1 MAIHTE
7 LTLSKYELSHTQKRF
22 WFTEQLEFVQ
32 ASKVNAMSHVSTAFT
47 LKGQL
52 DKEVFHQVI
61 NTLVNRHD
69 ILRTCFREENGAP
82 IQVVYSDIDF
92 DAVTVE
98 MSQQEKTLQELVI
111 SELNKP
117 FLLTEAPLIRAT
129 LYRLSESEHMCLLVA
144 HHIIADGW
152 AIDIFMSEFATLYRA
167 LANKQPNPLAPLAIQ
182 YSDFAH
188 WHNELLE
195 GGEVDEQRKFWLDRL
210 AGELPDLNFPL
221 DFSRPSMQDF
231 YGDTVPLVIDG
242 ELMEKLKKTCEKLD
256 VSLYM
261 FLLASFQV
269 LLAKYTRNKDIIVGT
284 SLSGRVHPEVADLV
298 GCFIN
303 TLPVRNEVDG
313 SELFQDFVKRVK
325 QTVIELYANQEYP
338 FDRIVEELG
347 IERNLSRNPVFDVVF
362 ELHTLRTDKQLVV
375 EVDKDL
381 ELSFEKSLDH
391 IQYSGFDF
399 VFELFQTEGKIDGYI
414 QYGTSLFQKETIER
428 LSRHFIQLVAQ
439 VVERPEQK
447 VCEIDMLLEE
457 EKNQVLKQFHPNKE
471 EFPIHVPVQT
481 LFEEQVAKTPDR
493 IAVRFEGE
501 ELSYQELNERA
512 NRMARLLRAQG
523 IGVNQFV
530 AVVSERNLDW
540 ITSMLAIFKS
550 GAAYVPI
557 DPNLP
562 DERITYILQNSESK
576 AIVTQNAFVER
587 LLSLQTDQATQ
598 TMICLDEAKEY
609 SNQQGFYTKN
619 DLDQYSSDNL
629 NPINT
634 SVDLAYMIYT
644 SGSTGKPK
652 GALVRHDGMINHLYS
667 KVTSLNLGA
676 EDVVVQNASISFDV
690 SVWQSLVALLVGA
703 KTSIASFD
711 VSRDQSLLF
720 EHLQN
725 EGVTV
730 VETVPSLLFAFL
742 DTVKGLTKASRQ
754 LPLLRWMIAN
764 GEELPIKLVN
774 SWFDMYP
781 TIKLI
786 NAYGPTEC
794 SDDVTQHVMAGAI
807 DAEQQRIPIGQPL
820 PNMTLYV
827 VDQYHHLAPVGV
839 KGEIWISG
847 IGVGNG
853 YWKNEELTKEKFI
866 SNPFA
871 EDWTEEQAYRTGDLG
886 RWLPDGSLE
895 FFSRID
901 FQVKVRGFR
910 IELGEIESAIGNHP
924 QVDEVAVIVKQT
936 EAGDNTLV
944 AFYTSKQL
952 LDTSDLQEYLRG
964 ILPYYM
970 VPALTTRIES
980 MPLLTSEKIDRHA
993 LREWEIDEGD
1003 KQGVSGLDTKTEID
1017 LALIWQ
1023 DILELKQ
1030 IDVHDN
1036 FFHLG
1041 GHSISAVKVINRI
1054 RDLFQIKMTLQ
1065 QIFITPVLS
1074 ELADVIDT
1082 EVAKMS
1088 DSEEKRDLSLQRMPR
1103 QEEYELAPVQLPEW
1117 YMHHFEPNN
1126 PFYNTSFDL
1135 MFYGD
1140 MDLQA
1145 FEKVWQTLIS
1155 RHAVLRTT
1163 FKNKNGVPLQI
1174 IAPSREMKLCDL
1186 YEDHTHVPED
1196 KLPEVI
1202 KELAEAHANQIFDF
1216 EKGPLFSTKLVELPS
1231 KQFLYM
1237 FASHHIIWDETS
1249 SMNLMKEFNE
1259 LYNAYV
1265 TGREPDLP
1273 SLEVDYTD
1281 YVQWMNRLVREGHLE
1296 NQRKYWLK
1304 QISSVP
1310 PGLDLPTDYPR
1321 PPMVTFNG
1329 GTILGR
1335 FDQSLQKQMADFCQ
1349 QNDIT
1354 LNMLLLTVLNLQ
1366 LHRLSGQRDFVV
1378 GSPILNRDDVKLE
1391 NMLGLFATA
1400 LPLRCKIEPD
1410 MTFEQLLAHSK
1421 QTSIEA
1427 YDHHAY
1433 PSNFII
1439 EQIEAEVDLS
1449 RTKLFSVM
1457 YGLQNNKQ
1465 RLMDH
1470 IQFEELQCN
1479 FRVYDFIE
1487 RNSRFDLTFVFDE
1500 LESGLEINLN
1510 YNSDLFTKST
1520 AERISQQFLW
1530 LVEQVVNAPRKQ
1542 LQEYVLVS
1550 EVEKKQMSEWN
1561 RTEKT
1566 YHDDAICLHEMI
1578 ERQAAKKP
1586 ENPAILCN
1594 GNGLTL
1600 SYREL
1605 NEQANRLANW
1615 ITQLGVKPE
1624 HKVGIT
1630 FEPSSN
1636 MMVSLIAVLKAG
1648 AVYVPLSPEVPISRQ
1663 QMIIERAGIDVI
1675 ITESQYVRGDLA
1687 FQGTIIKLDVDG
1699 PLIDKQPNTN
1709 LNLSVSSSMLAYVL
1723 FTSGTTGMPKGIEI
1737 EHRGV
1742 INLFEWSQS
1751 KYPLSDS
1758 DATLFMTPY
1767 TFDASLLEI
1776 LWPLTQGAKVVIP
1789 EPEERKNPASI
1800 GKLVEKHQITILQ
1813 FVPVLLEA
1821 FVTARKNGDFGELP
1835 SLRYV
1840 ICGGALLTRELCDQF
1855 KSQFSCH
1862 LSNHYGP
1869 TEITVDAI
1877 TFDCEEPFSGNV
1889 VPIGRPIHNVKVYV
1903 LDEYMNP
1910 VPVGV
1915 PGEIYIASPGLAR
1928 GYLHDPAMTDQ
1939 CFVPNPFN
1947 SDADARLYKTGDV
1960 AKYLEDGNIIY
1971 LGRIDHQVKV
1981 RGNRVELEEVE
1992 SWLASHE
1999 YVSKCAVIHRK
2010 DERMDGL
2017 VAYVEMK
2024 SESPV
2029 LQMDGEG
2036 LKLYT
2041 LSQIPTLQDRM
2052 NELHFT
2058 AWPEYFT
2065 GEEVLREYWPQIFTQ
2080 FAEYQLALVDGL
2092 GKVVAVG
2099 NAIPIYWDGT
2109 QEHLPQGWDEALI
2122 KGFTDAKKGQKPNT
2136 LLVLAG
2142 VVDKECQGKGLATLV
2157 VKAFKM
2163 LAHGHGLQRLIVP
2176 VRPTGKNEYP
2186 DLDFASYCELRR
2198 EDGYPVDNW
2207 LRSHERVGGKI
2218 LQIAHK
2224 SQYVKASVAD
2234 WQRWAGTTFEKSG
2247 SYKVEKALAPVRIDL
2262 EEGIGEYWDPSVW
2275 VEHPLD
2281 SANAWDYVDS
2291 SQLERFLKQFMP
2303 DYMVPQQYVF
2313 VTQMPLMTS
2322 GKMDKNALP
2331 EPYTIFHEREFIL
2344 PESQTEEE
2352 ILAIWKEILKTE
2364 NISVTDS
2371 FFDLGGHSLKA
2382 AQIVTQ
2388 ISETCCVAF
2397 SIRELFEFVTIHKL
2411 AQLVDEKRA
2420 TVVNDEESIR

>member
-1 MAIHTE
+1 MAIYTE
-7 LTLSKYELSHTQKRF
+7 LKLSKYELSHTQKRF

-32 ASKVNAMSHVSTAFT
+32 ASKVNALSHVSTAFT
-47 LKGQL
+47 LKGNL
-52 DKEVFHQVI
+52 DREVFHQVI
-61 NTLVNRHD
+61 DTLVNRHD
-69 ILRTCFREENGAP
+69 ILRTCFREEGGVP
-82 IQVVYSDIDF
+82 VQVVYSDINF
-92 DAVTVE
+92 DAIAVD
-98 MSQQEKTLQELVI
+98 MSQQEKSLQELVM

-117 FLLTEAPLIRAT
+117 FCLTEAPLIRAT

-152 AIDIFMSEFATLYRA
+152 AIDILMSEFSTLYRS

-195 GGEVDEQRKFWLDRL
+195 GGELDGQREFWLNRL
-210 AGELPDLNFPL
+210 SGELPDLNFPL
-221 DFSRPSMQDF
+221 DFPRPSTQQF
-231 YGDTVPLVIDG
+231 EGDTVPLVIDG
-242 ELMEKLKKTCEKLD
+242 ELMEKLKATCEKLD

-303 TLPVRNEVDG
+303 TLPVRNEISG
-313 SELFQDFVKRVK
+313 SELFQGFVKRVK

-347 IERNLSRNPVFDVVF
+347 MERNLSRNPVFDVVF
-362 ELHTLRTDKQLVV
+362 ELHTLRTDKQLEV
-375 EVDKDL
+375 EVNKDL
-381 ELSFEKSLDH
+381 TLSFEKSLDH

-414 QYGTSLFQKETIER
+414 QYSTSLFQKETIER
-428 LSRHFIQLVAQ
+428 LSRHFVQLVAQ
-439 VVERPEQK
+439 VVEKPEQK

-457 EKNQVLKQFHPNKE
+457 EKNQVLKQFHPSKE
-471 EFPIHVPVQT
+471 RFPIHVPMQT
-481 LFEEQVAKTPDR
+481 LFEGQVARTPDH
-493 IAVRFEGE
+493 IAVSFEGE
-501 ELSYQELNERA
+501 ECTYQELNERA
-512 NRMARLLRAQG
+512 NRMAHLLRSQG

-540 ITSMLAIFKS
+540 ISTMLAIFKS

-562 DERITYILQNSESK
+562 DERIAYILQNSESN
-576 AIVTQNAFVER
+576 AIVTQDAFVER
-587 LLSLQTDQATQ
+587 LLVLQTNQTVQ
-598 TMICLDEAKEY
+598 TMICLDEAGEH
-609 SNQQGFYTKN
+609 SNRRGLYTKS
-619 DLDQYSSDNL
+619 DLHQYSSDNL
-629 NPINT
+629 DPINAST
-634 SVDLAYMIYT
+634 DLAYMIYT

-667 KVTSLNLGA
+667 KITSLSLGA
-676 EDVVVQNASISFDV
+676 EDVVAQNASVSFDV

-703 KTSIASFD
+703 KTSIASFE

-720 EHLQN
+720 EHLQR

-742 DTVKGLTKASRQ
+742 DTVKGLTEVERQ
-754 LPLLRWMIAN
+754 LPMLRWMIAN

-774 SWFDMYP
+774 SWFDLYP

-794 SDDVTQHVMAGAI
+794 SDDVTQHVMTGVM
-807 DAEQQRIPIGQPL
+807 DAEQLRVPIGQPL

-847 IGVGNG
+847 IGVGDG

-871 EDWTEEQAYRTGDLG
+871 VDWTEARAYRTGDLG

-910 IELGEIESAIGNHP
+910 IELGEIESSIGNHP

-936 EAGDNTLV
+936 ESGDNMLV

-952 LDTSDLQEYLRG
+952 LDTADLQEYLRG

-970 VPALTTRIES
+970 VPALAVRIES

-993 LREWEIDEGD
+993 LRELEIREGE
-1003 KQGVSGLDTKTEID
+1003 KQGVSQPKTETEIE
-1017 LALIWQ
+1017 LVSIWE
-1023 DILELKQ
+1023 DILEMKQ
-1030 IDVHDN
+1030 IDVEDN

-1054 RDLFQIKMTLQ
+1054 RDQFQIKMTLQ

-1074 ELADVIDT
+1074 ELAGVIDT
-1082 EVAKMS
+1082 EVAKT
-1088 DSEEKRDLSLQRMPR
+1088 EENQELTLQRMPE
-1103 QEEYELAPVQLPEW
+1103 QEVYELAPVQLPEW
-1117 YMHHFEPNN
+1117 YMHHFEPDN

-1140 MDLQA
+1140 MDLPA
-1145 FEKVWQTLIS
+1145 FERVWQTLIS

-1163 FKNKNGVPLQI
+1163 FRNDNGVPLQI
-1174 IAPSREMKLCDL
+1174 VAPSLEMKLCDL
-1186 YEDHTHVPED
+1186 YEDHTHISED
-1196 KLPEVI
+1196 QIPAVT

-1216 EKGPLFSTKLVELPS
+1216 ERGPLFSTKLVELPG

-1265 TGREPDLP
+1265 TGREPQLP
-1273 SLEVDYTD
+1273 SIEVEYTD
-1281 YVQWMNRLVREGHLE
+1281 YVRWMNRLVKEGHLD
-1296 NQRKYWLK
+1296 NQRQYWLN
-1304 QISSVP
+1304 QFSNVP
-1310 PGLDLPTDYPR
+1310 SGLDLPTDYPR

-1335 FDQSLQKQMADFCQ
+1335 FDQGLQQQMIDFCQ

-1366 LHRLSGQRDFVV
+1366 LHRLSGQHDFVV

-1391 NMLGLFATA
+1391 SMLGLFATA
-1400 LPLRCKIEPD
+1400 LPLRCTIEPD

-1421 QTSIEA
+1421 RTSIEA

-1433 PSNFII
+1433 PSNFVI

-1465 RLMDH
+1465 RLMDS
-1470 IQFEELQCN
+1470 IQFEGLRCN
-1479 FRVYDFIE
+1479 FRVYEFME

-1520 AERISQQFLW
+1520 AERISHQFMW
-1530 LVEQVVNAPRKQ
+1530 LTEQVVTAPRKR

-1550 EVEKKQMSEWN
+1550 ESEKQRMSEWN
-1561 RTEKT
+1561 QTEKPF
-1566 YHDDAICLHEMI
+1566 HDAICLHEMI
-1578 ERQAAKKP
+1578 ERQAVKTP

-1594 GNGLTL
+1594 GITL

-1605 NEQANRLANW
+1605 NEKANCLAHW
-1615 ITQLGVKPE
+1615 ITRLDVKPG
-1624 HKVGIT
+1624 HKVGVT
-1630 FEPSSN
+1630 FEPSTD
-1636 MMVSLIAVLKAG
+1636 MIVALIAVLKAG
-1648 AVYVPLSPEVPISRQ
+1648 AAYVPLSPEVPVSRQ
-1663 QMIIERAGIDVI
+1663 QMIMERAGIDVI
-1675 ITESQYVRGDLA
+1675 ITESQYAKEDLA
-1687 FQGTIIKLDVDG
+1687 FQGKVINLDVDAQ
-1699 PLIDKQPNTN
+1699 LIDKQPNTN
-1709 LNLSVSSSMLAYVL
+1709 LNLSISTNMLAYVL

-1737 EHRGV
+1737 EHRGI
-1742 INLFEWSQS
+1742 INLFEWSQR

-1767 TFDASLLEI
+1767 TFDASLLEMF
-1776 LWPLTQGAKVVIP
+1776 WPLAHGAKVVIP
-1789 EPEERKNPASI
+1789 ESEERKNPASI
-1800 GKLVEKHQITILQ
+1800 GKLVRKHQISILQ

-1821 FVTARKNGDFGELP
+1821 FVTARKNGGFEELP

-1855 KSQFSCH
+1855 KNQFSCH

-1877 TFDCEEPFSGNV
+1877 TFDCDEPFSGNV
-1889 VPIGRPIHNVKVYV
+1889 VPIGRPIQNVQVYL
-1903 LDEYMNP
+1903 LDKHKNP

-1928 GYLHDPAMTDQ
+1928 GYLHDPTMTAQ
-1939 CFVPNPFN
+1939 YFVPDPFT
-1947 SDADARLYKTGDV
+1947 SDVNARLYKTGDV
-1960 AKYLEDGNIIY
+1960 AKYVEDGNIVY
-1971 LGRIDHQVKV
+1971 LGRVDHQVKV

-1999 YVSKCAVIHRK
+1999 NVSKCAVIHKK
-2010 DERMDGL
+2010 DEQMDGL

-2041 LSQIPTLQDRM
+2041 LSQIPSLQDRM
-2052 NELHFT
+2052 NELHLP
-2058 AWPEYFT
+2058 AWPEYFA
-2065 GEEVLREYWPQIFTQ
+2065 GEEVLREYWPQLFTR

-2092 GKVVAVG
+2092 GKVIAVG
-2099 NAIPIYWDGT
+2099 NAIPIDWDGT
-2109 QEHLPQGWDEALI
+2109 QEHLPQGWDEGLI
-2122 KGFTDAKKGQKPNT
+2122 KGFTDAKRDTQSNT

-2142 VVDKECQGKGLATLV
+2142 VVDKEYQGKGLATLL

-2163 LAHGHGLQRLIVP
+2163 LAHGQGLQRLIVP
-2176 VRPTGKNEYP
+2176 VRPTGKSAYP
-2186 DLDFASYCELRR
+2186 DLDFSSYCELRR

-2218 LQIAHK
+2218 LQITHK

-2234 WQRWAGTTFEKSG
+2234 WQVWAGSTFEESG
-2247 SYKVEKALAPVRIDL
+2247 SYEVEKALAPVYIDL
-2262 EEGIGEYWDPSVW
+2262 EQGIGEYWDPSVW

-2281 SANAWDYVDS
+2281 SVDTWNYIDS
-2291 SQLERFLKQFMP
+2291 SKLQSFLKQFMP

-2322 GKMDKNALP
+2322 GKIDKNALP
-2331 EPYTIFHEREFIL
+2331 EPYTIFSQREFVL
-2344 PESQTEEE
+2344 PQSQTEEE
-2352 ILAIWKEILKTE
+2352 ILEIWKEILQSE
-2364 NISVTDS
+2364 NMSVTDS

-2382 AQIVTQ
+2382 AQIATQ
-2388 ISETCCVAF
+2388 ISKKCDVPFT
-2397 SIRELFEFVTIHKL
+2397 IRELFEFVTIRKL
-2411 AQLVDEKRA
+2411 AQEVDKKR
-2420 TVVNDEESIR
+2420 TT

>member
-1 MAIHTE
+1 MTTNTE
-7 LTLSKYELSHTQKRF
+7 LKLSKYELSHTQKRF

-32 ASKVNAMSHVSTAFT
+32 ASKVNALSHVSTAFT
-47 LKGQL
+47 LKGKL
-52 DKEVFHQVI
+52 DREVFHQVI
-61 NTLVNRHD
+61 NTLVSRHD
-69 ILRTCFREENGAP
+69 ILRTCFREEDGTP
-82 IQVVYSDIDF
+82 VQVVFSDIDY
-92 DAVTVE
+92 DTYMVD
-98 MSQQEKTLQELVI
+98 MSQQDTSLQELVM

-117 FLLTEAPLIRAT
+117 FRLTEAPLIRIT
-129 LYRLSESEHMCLLVA
+129 LYKLSESEHMCLLVA

-152 AIDIFMSEFATLYRA
+152 AIDILMSEFATLYRSM
-167 LANKQPNPLAPLAIQ
+167 ANKQPNPLVPLAIQ

-195 GGEVDEQRKFWLDRL
+195 GGELDEQRKFWLDRL

-221 DFSRPSMQDF
+221 DFPRPLMQKFD
-231 YGDTVPLVIDG
+231 GDTVPLVIDG

-256 VSLYM
+256 VSMYM

-303 TLPVRNEVDG
+303 TLPVRNEVNG
-313 SELFQDFVKRVK
+313 SELFTDFVKRVK
-325 QTVIELYANQEYP
+325 QTVLELYANQEYP

-347 IERNLSRNPVFDVVF
+347 IERNLSRNPVFDAVF
-362 ELHTLRTDKQLVV
+362 ELHTLRTDKQLEV
-375 EVDKDL
+375 EVTKDL
-381 ELSFEKSLDH
+381 SLSFEKSLDH
-391 IQYSGFDF
+391 IEYSGFDF

-414 QYGTSLFQKETIER
+414 QYSTSLFRKETIER

-439 VVERPEQK
+439 VVERPEQN

-457 EKNQVLKQFHPNKE
+457 EKNQVLKQFHSSKE
-471 EFPIHVPVQT
+471 IFPIHVPLQT
-481 LFEEQVAKTPDR
+481 LFEEQVAKTPGH
-493 IAVRFEGE
+493 IAVSFEGE

-512 NRMARLLRAQG
+512 NRMAYLLRSQR
-523 IGVNQFV
+523 IGANQFV
-530 AVVSERNLDW
+530 AVVSERNPDW
-540 ITSMLAIFKS
+540 VVTMLAIFKS

-562 DERITYILQNSESK
+562 DERIAYILQNSESR

-587 LLSLQTDQATQ
+587 LLSLQIDQTVQ
-598 TMICLDEAKEY
+598 TMICLDAEMGHSKRTGLYAKGDL
-609 SNQQGFYTKN
+609 NQC
-619 DLDQYSSDNL
+619 SSDNL
-629 NPINT
+629 DPINT
-634 SVDLAYMIYT
+634 SMDLAYMIYT

-667 KVTSLNLGA
+667 KITSLSLGA
-676 EDVVVQNASISFDV
+676 GDVVVQNASISFDV

-703 KTSIASFD
+703 KTSIASFE
-711 VSRDQSLLF
+711 VSRDQALLF
-720 EHLQN
+720 EHLQK
-725 EGVTV
+725 EGVTI

-742 DTVKGLTKASRQ
+742 DTVKGLSEANRQ
-754 LPLLRWMIAN
+754 LPKLRWMIAN

-774 SWFDMYP
+774 SWFDLYP

-794 SDDVTQHVMAGAI
+794 SDDVTQHVMTGVI
-807 DAEQQRIPIGQPL
+807 DAEQLRVPIGQPL
-820 PNMTLYV
+820 PNMILYV

-847 IGVGNG
+847 IGVGDG
-853 YWKNEELTKEKFI
+853 YWKNEALTKEKFI

-871 EDWTEEQAYRTGDLG
+871 EDWTEERAYRTGDLG
-886 RWLPDGSLE
+886 RWLPDGSIE

-910 IELGEIESAIGNHP
+910 IELGEIESAIGNHS

-952 LDTSDLQEYLRG
+952 LGSSDLQEYLRG

-970 VPALTTRIES
+970 VPALVLRIDS

-993 LREWEIDEGD
+993 LRAWEIGEGE
-1003 KQGVSGLDTKTEID
+1003 KQRVSGLHTKTEIE
-1017 LALIWQ
+1017 LASIWQ
-1023 DILELKQ
+1023 DILELNQ
-1030 IDVHDN
+1030 IDAGDN
-1036 FFHLG
+1036 FFQLG
-1041 GHSISAVKVINRI
+1041 GHSINAVKVINRI
-1054 RDLFQIKMTLQ
+1054 RDRFQIKMTLQ
-1065 QIFITPVLS
+1065 QIFITPELS
-1074 ELADVIDT
+1074 ELAGVIDI
-1082 EVAKMS
+1082 EVAKKS
-1088 DSEEKRDLSLQRMPR
+1088 DLEEKHDLSLQRMPK
-1103 QEEYELAPVQLPEW
+1103 QELYELAPVQLPEW
-1117 YMHHFEPNN
+1117 YMHHFEPDN

-1135 MFYGD
+1135 MFHGD
-1140 MDLQA
+1140 MDLQV
-1145 FEKVWQTLIS
+1145 FERVWQTLMS

-1163 FKNKNGVPLQI
+1163 FKNENGIPLQI
-1174 IAPSREMKLCDL
+1174 VAPSREMRLSDL
-1186 YEDHTHVPED
+1186 YEDYSHIAED
-1196 KLPEVI
+1196 QIPGAI

-1216 EKGPLFSTKLVELPS
+1216 ERGPLFSTKLVELPG

-1249 SMNLMKEFNE
+1249 SMNLMKEFKE
-1259 LYNAYV
+1259 LYNAYI
-1265 TGREPDLP
+1265 TGRQPQLP
-1273 SLEVDYTD
+1273 TLEVEYTD
-1281 YVQWMNRLVREGHLE
+1281 YVQWMNRLVKEGHLE
-1296 NQRKYWLK
+1296 NQRQYWLK
-1304 QISSVP
+1304 QFSNVP

-1335 FDQSLQKQMADFCQ
+1335 FDPGLQKQMVDFCQ

-1354 LNMLLLTVLNLQ
+1354 LNMFLLTVLNLQ
-1366 LHRLSGQRDFVV
+1366 LHRLSGQSDFVV

-1391 NMLGLFATA
+1391 SMLGLFATA
-1400 LPLRCKIEPD
+1400 LPLRCTIEPD

-1433 PSNFII
+1433 PSNFVI

-1465 RLMDH
+1465 RLMDE
-1470 IQFEELQCN
+1470 IQFEGLQCN

-1520 AERISQQFLW
+1520 AEQISQQFIW
-1530 LVEQVVNAPRKQ
+1530 LAEQVVSAPGKQ
-1542 LQEYVLVS
+1542 LQEYALVS
-1550 EVEKKQMSEWN
+1550 ESEKQQMNEWN
-1561 RTEKT
+1561 QTENSSEG
-1566 YHDDAICLHEMI
+1566 AMCLHEMI
-1578 ERQAAKKP
+1578 ERQAAKTP
-1586 ENPAILCN
+1586 ENPAILYN
-1594 GNGLTL
+1594 ETTL

-1605 NEQANRLANW
+1605 NEKANRLAHW
-1615 ITQLGVKPE
+1615 LTHLGVKPE
-1624 HKVGIT
+1624 DKVGIT
-1630 FEPSSN
+1630 FEPSTD
-1636 MMVSLIAVLKAG
+1636 MMVALIAVLKAG
-1648 AVYVPLSPEVPISRQ
+1648 AAYVPLSPEVPISRQ
-1663 QMIIERAGIDVI
+1663 QMIIQRAGIDVI
-1675 ITESQYVRGDLA
+1675 LTESQYVREDLL
-1687 FQGTIIKLDVDG
+1687 FQGKRIIVDVDG
-1699 PLIDKQPNTN
+1699 SLIDKQSNTN
-1709 LNLSVSSSMLAYVL
+1709 LNLSVSSSTLAYVL

-1737 EHRGV
+1737 EHRGI

-1776 LWPLTQGAKVVIP
+1776 FWPLTQGAKVVIP
-1789 EPEERKNPASI
+1789 EPAERKSPASI
-1800 GKLVEKHQITILQ
+1800 GKLVKKHQITILQ
-1813 FVPVLLEA
+1813 FVPILLEA
-1821 FVTARKNGDFGELP
+1821 FVTARKNGDFENLP

-1855 KSQFSCH
+1855 KSQFSCR

-1877 TFDCEEPFSGNV
+1877 TFDCDEPYLGNA
-1889 VPIGRPIHNVKVYV
+1889 VPIGRPIHNVKVYL
-1903 LDEYMNP
+1903 LDEFMNR

-1915 PGEIYIASPGLAR
+1915 RGEIYIDSPGLAR

-1939 CFVPNPFN
+1939 YFVPNPFT
-1947 SDADARLYKTGDV
+1947 SDVNARLYKTGDV
-1960 AKYLEDGNIIY
+1960 AKYVEDGNIVY

-1999 YVSKCAVIHRK
+1999 RVSSCVVIHKK

-2041 LSQIPTLQDRM
+2041 LSQIPSLQDKM

-2058 AWPEYFT
+2058 AWPEFFS
-2065 GEEVLREYWPQIFTQ
+2065 GEEVLREYWPQLFTQ
-2080 FAEYQLALVDGL
+2080 FTEYQLALVDGL
-2092 GKVVAVG
+2092 GEVVAVG
-2099 NAIPIYWDGT
+2099 NAIPIYWEGT
-2109 QEHLPQGWDEALI
+2109 KEHLPQGWDEALI
-2122 KGFTDAKKGQKPNT
+2122 KGFTDAKGDQKPNT

-2142 VVDKECQGKGLATLV
+2142 VVNTKYQGKGLATLL

-2163 LAHGHGLQRLIVP
+2163 LAHGHGLQSLIVP
-2176 VRPTGKNEYP
+2176 VRPTGKNAYT
-2186 DLDFASYCELRR
+2186 DLDFSSYCELRR
-2198 EDGYPVDNW
+2198 EDGLPVDNW

-2224 SQYVKASVAD
+2224 SQYVKASVVD
-2234 WQRWAGTTFEKSG
+2234 WQRWAGTIFEESG
-2247 SYKVEKALAPVRIDL
+2247 SYEVEKALSPVHIDL
-2262 EEGIGEYWDPSVW
+2262 EQGIGEYWDPSVW

-2281 SANAWDYVDS
+2281 SAQTWNYVDS
-2291 SQLERFLKQFMP
+2291 SQLESYLKEFMP
-2303 DYMVPQQYVF
+2303 EYMVPQQYVF

-2322 GKMDKNALP
+2322 GKIDKNRLP
-2331 EPYTIFHEREFIL
+2331 KAYTLFAEREFIL
-2344 PESQTEEE
+2344 PKSQTEEE
-2352 ILAIWKEILKTE
+2352 ILNIWREILQME
-2364 NISVTDS
+2364 SISVTDS

-2382 AQIVTQ
+2382 AQIVSQ
-2388 ISETCCVAF
+2388 ISKKCRVSF
-2397 SIRELFEFVTIHKL
+2397 SIRELFEFVTIRKL
-2411 AQLVDEKRA
+2411 AQVVDEKR
-2420 TVVNDEESIR
+2420 DMLGSDKS